1 MDDKKIFFDISIL
14 SLYIFLKEKYKNHF
28 INQKNKNDDIKEV
41 SILLL
46 KNQKYIY
53 IKNKQFIINDAYEK
67 LLSCYDNSILDE
79 EKLFSFL
86 DIQNLNENE
95 KKDILNGIFFVA
107 NRDNKI
113 SNIEKELIVQID
125 HSFNLN
131 RNYNEILNEFNKS
144 EYKESF
150 STKKLL
156 LYLSIFFVFALTV
169 FLYFLL
175 IKKEEEIKIFDN
187 KRVVFNELSFNRYSI
202 YKNQFNDKNSYYL
215 KQAVFYISGRS
226 EIAFNPE
233 NIKYDSKNSEIILY
247 KNKLTDKYFDI
258 YLDYNPILLVDKIDP
273 QPLKE
278 ELKGEITAF
287 ITVAGVVGGT
297 IAGKK
302 IGMLTGALPESIL
315 GGAALG
321 GIAGYGISKALL
333 SDDFKLS
340 KDISKKEEDIAI
352 SESKNAIKELL
363 LSDKNLENVYKK
375 EFEEYIKS
383 KYLSYG
389 ISINKIKYE
398 EK

>member
-67 LLSCYDNSILDE
+67 LISCYDNSILDE

-113 SNIEKELIVQID
+113 SDIEKELIVQID

-187 KRVVFNELSFNRYSI
+187 KRVVFNELSFNRYAI

-273 QPLKE
+273 QPLTE

-297 IAGKK
+297 IAGQK
-302 IGMLTGALPESIL
+302 IGMLTGALPESIF

-321 GIAGYGISKALL
+321 GIAGYGISKALI